1 MRPKRN
7 ETKLSPVDF
16 SFGWRVRTY
25 REYRG
30 LSLREFCKELRGDI
44 SNATLSR
51 IERGHVPD
59 VKTFLLLCKIVQIEP
74 MKFFNEFTNI

>member
-7 ETKLSPVDF
+7 ETKTSPIDF

-25 REYRG
+25 REYSG
-30 LSLREFCKELRGDI
+30 LSLKEFCKELGGNI
-44 SNATLSR
+44 SGATLSR